1 MNSLS
6 EILSLL
12 GEKKST
18 LLEVEQVSDE
28 MKNAPAEELL
38 ALFTKRG
45 ELLESAQKINERI
58 NALAEGDEPLMA
70 ALKNSCEPAALSAEL
85 AEIFDESLRAKAVAN
100 RILHEEEGIKEHIQS
115 ERDELLVKIENLN
128 SGGASV
134 AGSYRRSVK
143 TGVIQNQFNRRS
155 KTI

>member
-1 MNSLS
+1 MNGFEEIRALLEEKKNVLS
-6 EILSLL
+6 EI
-12 GEKKST
+12 ER
-18 LLEVEQVSDE
+18 VSDE
-28 MKNAPAEELL
+28 MKYAKAEELIE
-38 ALFTKRG
+38 LFAQRG
-45 ELLESAQKINERI
+45 ELLESAKAFGEKID
-58 NALAEGDEPLMA
+58 ALAIGNEPLMA

-143 TGVIQNQFNRRS
+143 TGVMQNQFNRRS